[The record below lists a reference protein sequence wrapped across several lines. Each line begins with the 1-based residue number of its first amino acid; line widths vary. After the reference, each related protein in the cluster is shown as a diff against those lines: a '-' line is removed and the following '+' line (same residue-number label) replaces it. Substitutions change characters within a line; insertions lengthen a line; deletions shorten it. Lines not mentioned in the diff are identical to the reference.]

1 MSRLA
6 RHAAWIAA
14 AGLTIS
20 AASAL
25 PLLTKAQ
32 IAKASQKIEACLQK
46 QSNAPGGTGDSRK
59 CIGWIKSDCD
69 DKISAGGEAAH
80 ATCSDNETA
89 AWDVL
94 LNKAWSEMPADLGPE
109 RFAVMK
115 DIQKQWLAY
124 RDAKCAFLDDPT
136 RSSAWGIM
144 LEADCRMDETSRRA
158 IELRDILA
166 DPHIGL
172 PE

>member
-6 RHAAWIAA
+6 RHGVWIAA
-14 AGLTIS
+14 ALALSSYT
-20 AASAL
+20 AAAL
-25 PLLTKAQ
+25 PLLTKAH
-32 IAKASQKIEACLQK
+32 IAKAAVKIEACLDK
-46 QSNAPGGTGDSRK
+46 QYQANHGKAAR
-59 CIGWIKSDCD
+59 CIGSIKDDCEG
-69 DKISAGGEAAH
+69 KISAGGEAAH
-80 ATCSDNETA
+80 ATCSDDETA
-89 AWDVL
+89 AWDAL
-94 LNKAWSEMPADLGPE
+94 LNKAWSELPADLGPE

-136 RSSAWGIM
+136 RPSAWGIM
-144 LEADCRMDETSRRA
+144 LEADCRMDETSRRT